1 MAGDQFKSWFLS
13 CNLGHKLNVMR
24 DALVDQNIS
33 VFMQLLDIVLEAPL
47 SQGGIS
53 TDVLQKAFGVDLTN
67 PDKFTNGQRFKLGET
82 LAADVQD

>member
-1 MAGDQFKSWFLS
+1 
-13 CNLGHKLNVMR
+13 
-24 DALVDQNIS
+24 
-33 VFMQLLDIVLEAPL
+33 MQLLDIVLEAPL

-82 LAADVQD
+82 LATDVQD